1 MKISIFL
8 VAFGSLLCVSAKSS
22 AQTVDTVQLKV
33 IAISEDRSMV
43 FSKGNFIS
51 VIDSSSVA
59 SSPHQ
64 SIAELLSANS
74 SSFIK
79 TYSFGGSATISSK
92 GTEARHNVVL
102 WNGFNINSSSLGL
115 SDLSLIP
122 SFISDEITLLHGGS
136 GPVNGN
142 SALGSTII
150 LGNTDPEFLKKNR
163 IRVNIETRSFGKY
176 LGSFMYKTE
185 NKYAS
190 SKTILFYNQAENNFE
205 FVNFT
210 HREKPVVKQKNAS
223 YKNYGILQNLDFKLN
238 QKNILSLGLWY
249 QVYDREL
256 PPIMTSEHSYAS
268 QRDSNLRVTLGYKI
282 ILQGQY

>member
-1 MKISIFL
+1 MSQLFIFYKNIQ
-8 VAFGSLLCVSAKSS
+8 FC
-22 AQTVDTVQLKV
+22 
-33 IAISEDRSMV
+33 
-43 FSKGNFIS
+43 
-51 VIDSSSVA
+51 
-59 SSPHQ
+59 
-64 SIAELLSANS
+64 
-74 SSFIK
+74 
-79 TYSFGGSATISSK
+79 GSATISSR

-163 IRVNIETRSFGKY
+163 IGVNIETGSFGKY

-282 ILQGQY
+282 ILARSVLK